1 MNANGNK
8 TLPRPVLLAA
18 MLTFLLGSVPLSPL
32 AFLTSPTAYAA
43 LKGDSLKGKVVSP
56 NGKPVSGAQVQLLSP
71 KKTMMDVTVTGKDG
85 KFTLDL
91 GVLEDEE
98 MAILDKFKVVVSK
111 KGKKTEKGLNSGA
124 TSADGV
130 VNVENIELK

>member
-1 MNANGNK
+1 MNTNGNK
-8 TLPRPVLLAA
+8 ILPRPVLLAL
-18 MLTFLLGSVPLSPL
+18 MLVFLLGSLPVSPL
-32 AFLTSPTAYAA
+32 AVLTSPATYAA

-85 KFTLDL
+85 KYTLDL

-111 KGKKTEKGLNSGA
+111 KGRTTEKGLNSGA

>member
-1 MNANGNK
+1 MNISGNK
-8 TLPRPVLLAA
+8 TLPRPVLLAL
-18 MLTFLLGSVPLSPL
+18 MLTFLFGSVPLSPL
-32 AFLTSPTAYAA
+32 AVLTSPTTYAA
-43 LKGDSLKGKVVSP
+43 LKGDSLKGKVVSA

-71 KKTMMDVTVTGKDG
+71 RKTMMDVTVTGKDG

-111 KGKKTEKGLNSGA
+111 KDRKTEKGLNSGA
-124 TSADGV
+124 SSADGV
-130 VNVENIELK
+130 VSVENIELK

>member
-1 MNANGNK
+1 MNISGNK
-8 TLPRPVLLAA
+8 TLPRPVLLALI
-18 MLTFLLGSVPLSPL
+18 LTFLLGSAPLGPL
-32 AFLTSPTAYAA
+32 AFLTSTTIYAA

-98 MAILDKFKVVVSK
+98 MAILDKFKVVVSR
-111 KGKKTEKGLNSGA
+111 KGAKTEKGLNSGV